1 MNGKLKLL
9 FMKMAVKKL
18 TKMKQ
23 KLVCT
28 ICGYVG
34 FPKKVASGSG
44 AVEFILWLLFLGPG
58 LVYSIWRRANKQN
71 ICPACGNSKMISI
84 NTPVGQKLVKENQGE
99 GEAIIA
105 SINQQMQWSPRKKKF
120 IMIFVIITLLS
131 FINWIALLF
140 NNSYIFPVAIG
151 LVVIWYLW
159 TKREWLKKKMKR
171 GTIEQ
176 RVNI

>member
-1 MNGKLKLL
+1 
-9 FMKMAVKKL
+9 
-18 TKMKQ
+18 MKQ

-34 FPKKVASGSG
+34 FPKKVARGSG

-71 ICPACGNSKMISI
+71 TCPACGNAKMIPV
-84 NTPVGQKLVKENQGE
+84 NTPAGQKLAKENQTIGE
-99 GEAIIA
+99 IDESLPKRDIISSLA
-105 SINQQMQWSPRKKKF
+105 RKL
-120 IMIFVIITLLS
+120 ITLFVIMMVLGFANVLGRAV
-131 FINWIALLF
+131 NK
-140 NNSYIFPVAIG
+140 SYILLIAIG

-171 GTIEQ
+171 GIIEQ